1 MPSVESLQMLLR
13 NESPVALARE
23 ALWRLRRSYLKRQ
36 FAHRNCFN
44 CRSPLRFRP
53 IGYYDC
59 LQGLGGAVEFSS
71 LIDYA
76 EAVCRGEFRFLG
88 YADAQLGLSP
98 SWNLDFV
105 CGKQWPE
112 AASGAIELVSADGS
126 DVKVPWELSR
136 LQFLPLLARAF
147 HLTGD
152 ARFRRRALHLLAD
165 WIARNPAGV
174 GIHWTV
180 AMEAALRAVSIC
192 LTLELLWPF
201 SRAEVGLLR
210 RIERS
215 LCDHLR
221 FIEAHSEFSHLC
233 RSNHYLSNIAGL
245 YCLHGFLQGRDLER
259 GRERYRRALESEIQS
274 QVYADGGHAEA
285 STGYHV
291 LATQLF
297 AVPFL
302 VARASGDE
310 FSPEYAARLA
320 AMFGWIAALADDH
333 GRLAHIGDCDDGRV
347 ELLPEDLE
355 QMKLPPAQRH
365 SLHVASLLKLGEA
378 LFPALVETDRARRP
392 NVRVL
397 RNSGIAVARVEGAEL
412 IFLAMPNGLG
422 GRGSHTHNDKLSL
435 VLRAGDP
442 VGPAGP
448 AGDELLCD
456 SGTGCYTR
464 DATLRNR
471 LRSTAAHNTLSIDGH
486 EQNHINPSQLFRIG
500 NDATPTPI
508 AATVNGDSITL
519 SAAHSGYAK
528 LGVTHTR
535 AVRLA
540 PGGLQITDTLD
551 GTGEHSFQLTWQLPG
566 LPSAVEIPPNGQ
578 QGRCRLEGRAFEL
591 CCAAPV
597 SLEFEASES
606 EISRAYGATLKATRL
621 TVSGRGALPLK
632 IVTSMTWKC

>member
-1 MPSVESLQMLLR
+1 MPLLSLPTDLWPR
-13 NESPVALARE
+13 ESPVTLARE
-23 ALWRLRRSYLKRQ
+23 VLWRLRRSYLKRQ
-36 FAHRNCFN
+36 FAHRDCFD
-44 CRSPLRFRP
+44 CRAPLRFRP

-59 LQGLGGAVEFSS
+59 LEGLGGAIELSS
-71 LIDYA
+71 LIEYA

-88 YADAQLGLSP
+88 YADARLGSSP

-112 AASGAIELVSADGS
+112 AASDQIELVSADGS

-147 HLTGD
+147 RLTGD
-152 ARFRRRALHLLAD
+152 ARFRRRALHLLGD

-201 SRAEVGLLR
+201 PPAEEGLLR

-233 RSNHYLSNIAGL
+233 RSNHYLSNISGL
-245 YCLHGFLQGRDLER
+245 YCLHGFVEGRDLER

-274 QVYADGGHAEA
+274 QVYRDGGHAEA

-297 AVPFL
+297 SVPFL

-320 AMFGWIAALADDH
+320 AMFGWIATLADDR
-333 GRLAHIGDCDDGRV
+333 GRLAHIGDCDDSRV
-347 ELLPEDLE
+347 ELLPEDFE
-355 QMKLPPAQRH
+355 QMKLPPKQRH
-365 SLHVASLLKLGEA
+365 SLHVASMVRLGEA
-378 LFPALVETDRARRP
+378 LFPASVETDRARRP
-392 NVRVL
+392 AASVL
-397 RNSGIAVARVEGAEL
+397 PNSGVAVARVEGAEL

-422 GRGSHTHNDKLSL
+422 GSGSHTHNDKLSV
-435 VLRAGDP
+435 VLRAGD
-442 VGPAGP
+442 
-448 AGDELLCD
+448 DELLCD

-464 DATLRNR
+464 DAALRNR
-471 LRSTAAHNTLSIDGH
+471 LRATAAHNTLTIDGH
-486 EQNHINPSQLFRIG
+486 EQNRIDARQLFRLG
-500 NDATPTPI
+500 NDASPTPI

-519 SAAHSGYAK
+519 SAAHSGYAR
-528 LGVTHTR
+528 LGVIHTR
-535 AVRLA
+535 TMRLV

-551 GTGEHSFQLTWQLPG
+551 GIGEHGFQLTWQIPVM
-566 LPSAVEIPPNGQ
+566 PSAVEIPPGGHR
-578 QGRCRLEGRAFEL
+578 GRCRVVEGRAFEL

-597 SLEFEASES
+597 RLEFEAVKS
-606 EISRAYGATLKATRL
+606 EISRAYGATLSATRL

-632 IVTSMTWKC
+632 IVTSITWK